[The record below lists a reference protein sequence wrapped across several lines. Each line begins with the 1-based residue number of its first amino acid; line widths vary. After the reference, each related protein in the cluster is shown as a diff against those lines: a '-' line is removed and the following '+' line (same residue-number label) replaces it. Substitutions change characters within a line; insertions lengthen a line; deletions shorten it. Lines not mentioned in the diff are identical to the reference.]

1 MSTIL
6 NSGLSWFG
14 IDQLSF
20 LKNNKMKMKEMI
32 KEYQI
37 YYAKMDDE
45 KALRLFENKAFR
57 PEVTELIDKK
67 GNKYNYYTL
76 KNNKKDNEN

>member
-1 MSTIL
+1 
-6 NSGLSWFG
+6 
-14 IDQLSF
+14 
-20 LKNNKMKMKEMI
+20 MKEMI

-37 YYAKMDDE
+37 YYANMTDE
-45 KALRLFENKAFR
+45 KALRLFEKNAFR

>member
-1 MSTIL
+1 
-6 NSGLSWFG
+6 
-14 IDQLSF
+14 
-20 LKNNKMKMKEMI
+20 MKT

-37 YYAKMDDE
+37 YYPTMTDE

-67 GNKYNYYTL
+67 GNKYNYHIL
-76 KNNKKDNEN
+76 KNKKKENEN